1 MNLHVTGLD
10 LQKVVYTPL
19 VYFVFE
25 VGEDRISQRCRYL
38 PDDKESLILVFG
50 VIADFSQK
58 KLNHGLAFT
67 RTASAPKDI
76 EGVGIDYS
84 GQVLV
89 LPECRV

>member
-1 MNLHVTGLD
+1 
-10 LQKVVYTPL
+10 
-19 VYFVFE
+19 
-25 VGEDRISQRCRYL
+25 
-38 PDDKESLILVFG
+38 

-58 KLNHGLAFT
+58 MLNHGLAFT

-84 GQVLV
+84 GQVFV